1 MHQIDKPTIDDLRR
15 APLLRPLDDD
25 QLARVAARAVALRLD
40 EREALFEQGDPAERF
55 YLVRR
60 GQIRLYRLSPEGN
73 EKVIEIVTPGST
85 FAEALMFLKR
95 PRYPVGAAAIG
106 PAEVISID
114 AADFVVMLHE
124 SVETCFIL
132 LGDMSRRLR
141 ALIGEI
147 DGITLSSATARVAG
161 YLHRR
166 AEAEGDSFRLDVPKL
181 VLASRL
187 TVQPETFSRI
197 LRVLS
202 DRGVIRVDGPSVE
215 VQDRAALAE
224 TAEAEVSW

>member
-1 MHQIDKPTIDDLRR
+1 MHQIDKPTIEDLRR
-15 APLLRPLDDD
+15 APLLRPLDEG

-55 YLVRR
+55 YQVRR

-106 PAEVISID
+106 PAEVVSID
-114 AADFVVMLHE
+114 AGDFVAMLHE

-215 VQDRAALAE
+215 VLDRAALAE

>member
-215 VQDRAALAE
+215 VLDRAALAE